1 MSDVDWESRYQN
13 EDTPWDKGVP
23 HPALEILLKKIT
35 FRGSII
41 VPGCGRGS
49 DLQWLARA
57 YPDHAVTGID
67 LSASAVRDASILCK
81 DLPHVQVRQA
91 DFFDESQWTPP
102 NPPGLIWEHTCF
114 CAIPPSL
121 RDSYVA
127 RVAQLLPSGG
137 LLVGVFFT
145 NLDDGGSG
153 PPWNCRLS
161 ELQSRFSPW
170 FSIERFDGALPTF
183 PGREGEESL
192 QFMTRK

>member
-1 MSDVDWESRYQN
+1 MSDVDWEFRYQN
-13 EDTPWDKGVP
+13 QDTPWDKGVP
-23 HPALEILLKKIT
+23 HPALEIVLQKT
-35 FRGSII
+35 SFRGSII

-49 DLQWLARA
+49 DLQRLARA

-67 LSASAVRDASILCK
+67 LSASAVRDASMLCK

-91 DFFDESQWTPP
+91 DFFDESQWSPQH
-102 NPPGLIWEHTCF
+102 PPGLIWEHTCF

-127 RVAQLLPSGG
+127 RVAQLLPSGA

-153 PPWNCRLS
+153 PPWNCPLD

-170 FSIERFDGALPTF
+170 FSIEKFSGAFSTF
-183 PGREGEESL
+183 PNREGEESL
-192 QFMTRK
+192 LFMTRK